1 MKKILANDGIDATGK
16 ELLEKAG
23 FIVDTNNI
31 PQEELASKLNAYD
44 AILVRSATKV
54 RKDLI
59 DQCPNIKLIGRGG
72 VGMDNIDVE
81 YAKSKGVE
89 VINTPAASSQAVAEL
104 AFGHFLSI
112 ARFIHDSNK
121 NMPVSGD
128 SNFNGLKKKYAEG
141 IELTGRTVGVLGFG
155 RIGQHAA
162 KVGLGLGMNILAVDP
177 YTKEATISVKVADQ
191 VVNVPVKT
199 VSMDEMLKH
208 SDFITLHVPFTGA
221 PVLGKEEFAKMK
233 DGVII
238 ANASRGG
245 TIDEDAL
252 LEALNSGK
260 VFGIGLD
267 VFDNE
272 PTPRKDL
279 LVHPKVSATPH
290 IGASTT
296 QAQLNIG
303 TELSEKIIAFFS

>member
-141 IELTGRTVGVLGFG
+141 IELTGRTLGVLGFG

>member
-141 IELTGRTVGVLGFG
+141 IELTGRTLGVLGFG

-279 LVHPKVSATPH
+279 LTHPKVSATPH

>member
-1 MKKILANDGIDATGK
+1 MKKILANHGIDATGK

-141 IELTGRTVGVLGFG
+141 IELTGRTLGVLGFG

-199 VSMDEMLKH
+199 VSMDEMLKN

-303 TELSEKIIAFFS
+303 TELSEKIIAFFL